1 MSTSPEE
8 IWSTRLQKELYAL
21 TTTDNN
27 GNESIKNIGVLPPF
41 ITVKGHELNLTT
53 RKCTICFAIGLDDI
67 NSNSNNT
74 DADAG
79 NESNKDNDNQDATVK
94 GEGERAGDESV
105 TEGTKEEENSG
116 DNGNDNVDDKNGQ
129 DETDKITTADT
140 AADAPT
146 APTPTTIP
154 TEVTITLDASLQ
166 YRSGSNTPDASLSY
180 PFFKPKAFLSSGAE
194 LLSTSSPSS
203 P

>member
-1 MSTSPEE
+1 MKM
-8 IWSTRLQKELYAL
+8 LQRVQK
-21 TTTDNN
+21 
-27 GNESIKNIGVLPPF
+27 K
-41 ITVKGHELNLTT
+41 
-53 RKCTICFAIGLDDI
+53 
-67 NSNSNNT
+67 
-74 DADAG
+74 
-79 NESNKDNDNQDATVK
+79 
-94 GEGERAGDESV
+94 
-105 TEGTKEEENSG
+105 EENSG
-116 DNGNDNVDDKNGQ
+116 GTSNDNDNVEDKNGQ
-129 DETDKITTADT
+129 DETDQITTADT

-146 APTPTTIP
+146 TPTPTTIP